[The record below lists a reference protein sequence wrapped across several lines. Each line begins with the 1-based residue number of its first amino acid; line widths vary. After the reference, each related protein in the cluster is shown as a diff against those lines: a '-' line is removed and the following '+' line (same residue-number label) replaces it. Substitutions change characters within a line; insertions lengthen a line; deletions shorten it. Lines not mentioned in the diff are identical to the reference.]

1 MRLLTSKFLVIP
13 KVASGCICILHPWMK
28 RHVQKGTVPAILNDF
43 TRPIVDFLVHFMARL
58 ERRDEER
65 LF

>member
-1 MRLLTSKFLVIP
+1 MYLYISSLDEKS
-13 KVASGCICILHPWMK
+13 
-28 RHVQKGTVPAILNDF
+28 HVQKGTVPAILDDV

-58 ERRDEER
+58 ERRDGER

>member
-1 MRLLTSKFLVIP
+1 MYLYITSLDEK
-13 KVASGCICILHPWMK
+13 S
-28 RHVQKGTVPAILNDF
+28 HVQKGTVPAILNDF